1 MTTRDYLKNLNS
13 FNINNLNQLKTR
25 ISQQTQQQPNSDTQI
40 NNKLILTD
48 FENAIKVVDRQQND
62 DDNKN
67 EFTNLLLP
75 YIKDY
80 EMTKSITNNL
90 SMEIIKTLLI
100 NFSVLVEKL
109 NNLQG
114 KKITKQS
121 LINLINFTGD
131 ELLNKAGKKQL
142 LINSIEKDNSVPVIE
157 AFAEKQYTEEQLNEL
172 KKNITFDKRKAN
184 VEQLKNAVIEF
195 YNFFDVIKKINGKK
209 F

>member
-90 SMEIIKTLLI
+90 SMEII
-100 NFSVLVEKL
+100 
-109 NNLQG
+109 
-114 KKITKQS
+114 
-121 LINLINFTGD
+121 
-131 ELLNKAGKKQL
+131 
-142 LINSIEKDNSVPVIE
+142 
-157 AFAEKQYTEEQLNEL
+157 
-172 KKNITFDKRKAN
+172 
-184 VEQLKNAVIEF
+184 
-195 YNFFDVIKKINGKK
+195 
-209 F
+209 